1 LLSKPESREIAP
13 KPRILRIIIHSIL
26 RNASE
31 IPEITTPARAFEL
44 RGSEHDWG
52 YKTTMI
58 DRPEYTRVEKPNT
71 RGKVLGGSS
80 SLNYYTWVRGSA
92 ATFDDWVEYGG
103 SSWDWKSCKPYFDK
117 PATYHDNE
125 KLYSS
130 SLSHIGT
137 SGPLDVAHAD
147 PVPEL
152 KGFRDALTQAW
163 SSKGELLNEDIY
175 GGEMH
180 GLVHS
185 VNTVYKG
192 KRSTS
197 GVFIEGKTNVTLMSS
212 TRSKKLL
219 IEKNKVVGIIV
230 QGSDEREYTFRAKY
244 EVIVSQGVYETP
256 KLLMLSGIGPEKE
269 LATHGIKP
277 VVKSANIGQNL
288 LDHPIFSHVFKLKD
302 GYGLDGHLLRAGPM
316 HDGAVS
322 AYRWKKGGPYS
333 SPLLELVGFPRIDK
347 YLETSKEYVE
357 YKKKNGNVDP
367 FGPGGQPHFEIDFVV
382 SNGHTTSP
390 LSEIF

>member
-1 LLSKPESREIAP
+1 
-13 KPRILRIIIHSIL
+13 
-26 RNASE
+26 
-31 IPEITTPARAFEL
+31 
-44 RGSEHDWG
+44 
-52 YKTTMI
+52 MI

-71 RGKVLGGSS
+71 RGRVLGGSS

-103 SSWDWKSCKPYFDK
+103 KSWDWKSCKPYFDK
-117 PATYHDNE
+117 PATFHFDK
-125 KLYSS
+125 KLYPS

-137 SGPLDVAHAD
+137 SGPLNVAHAE

-152 KGFRDALTQAW
+152 KGFRDALSQAW
-163 SSKGELLNEDIY
+163 ASKGEPLNEDIY

-185 VNTVYKG
+185 VNTVYNG

-197 GVFIEGKTNVTLMSS
+197 GVFIEGKPNVTLMAS
-212 TRSKKLL
+212 TTSKKLL
-219 IEKNKVVGIIV
+219 IERNKVVGVVV
-230 QGSDEREYTFRAKY
+230 QGADGREYTFRAKY
-244 EVIVSQGVYETP
+244 ETILSQGVFESP
-256 KLLMLSGIGPEKE
+256 KLMMLSGIGPEKE
-269 LATHGIKP
+269 LAAHGIKP
-277 VVKSANIGQNL
+277 VVKSSHVGQNL
-288 LDHPIFSHVFKLKD
+288 LDHPILSHVFKLKD

-357 YKKKNGNVDP
+357 FKRKNGGVDP

-382 SNGHTTSP
+382 SKPTPFQSP
-390 LSEIF
+390 HPR